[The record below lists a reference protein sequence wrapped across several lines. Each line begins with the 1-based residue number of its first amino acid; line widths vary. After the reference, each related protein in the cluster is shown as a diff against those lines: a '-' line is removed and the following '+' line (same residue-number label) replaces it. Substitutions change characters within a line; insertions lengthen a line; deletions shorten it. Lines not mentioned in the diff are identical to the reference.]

1 MAFARA
7 AAMAMIPRLVGYGW
21 SSSKIIGWL
30 GDYNATYRRATMLAD
45 IRRYTNM
52 QAFGSRVIGYDNEKL
67 FPKSMMGEH
76 DLTRARRY
84 RIYATAKYTDR
95 ESGAVSYR
103 RLSFYDDTRRSK
115 TAWGDEFKR
124 MVGTENYMAEF
135 DIDDVDVLYVEH
147 NRGLDY

>member
-1 MAFARA
+1 
-7 AAMAMIPRLVGYGW
+7 MIPRLVGYGW

-30 GDYNATYRRATMLAD
+30 GDYNATYRRVTMLSD

-52 QAFGSRVIGYDNEKL
+52 QDFGSKIVDYNIEKIM
-67 FPKSMMGEH
+67 PKSFMSEI

-124 MVGTENYMAEF
+124 MVGAETYMPDY
-135 DIDDVDVLYVEH
+135 DIDNVEVLMVEH